1 MVAYASQTI
10 IEYSLFPRQNW
21 GYLGG
26 DFGPVHG
33 YPPPCGSKIEWKPSL
48 EGFRMLIFP
57 KPNVQL
63 GPSGHFMVQS
73 IENMI
78 NSDSLILLGFSHSF
92 LTSVLSW
99 HVQTFHFFNFVG
111 FNGPLDRFRIVHF
124 VQLFKPFLLQR
135 PFVDGQHVPILTFVC
150 FHVSSTSFSPPT
162 MAAKW
167 SISINFL
174 FKSSLFYKMLVF
186 P

>member
-1 MVAYASQTI
+1 
-10 IEYSLFPRQNW
+10 
-21 GYLGG
+21 
-26 DFGPVHG
+26 
-33 YPPPCGSKIEWKPSL
+33 
-48 EGFRMLIFP
+48 MLIFP
-57 KPNVQL
+57 KPNVQS
-63 GPSGHFMVQS
+63 GPDCDFLLQS

-78 NSDSLILLGFSHSF
+78 SSDSLILLGFSHSIS
-92 LTSVLSW
+92 TSVRSW
-99 HVQTFHFFNFVG
+99 HVQTFHFFHFFG

-124 VQLFKPFLLQR
+124 VQLFKPFLLRR
-135 PFVDGQHVPILTFVC
+135 PFVHGQHVQISIYVC

-167 SISINFL
+167 SMSINFL

>member
-1 MVAYASQTI
+1 
-10 IEYSLFPRQNW
+10 
-21 GYLGG
+21 
-26 DFGPVHG
+26 
-33 YPPPCGSKIEWKPSL
+33 
-48 EGFRMLIFP
+48 MLIFP

-92 LTSVLSW
+92 STSVLSW
-99 HVQTFHFFNFVG
+99 HVQTFHFFHFFG

-135 PFVDGQHVPILTFVC
+135 PFVDGQHVQISTFVC
-150 FHVSSTSFSPPT
+150 FHVSSTSFSCQT

-167 SISINFL
+167 SMSIHFV
-174 FKSSLFYKMLVF
+174 FKSSLSHKMFVF